1 MKIRQNVRH
10 FASRKALE
18 LPGLR
23 DVVRP
28 KLVDLHVRIFA
39 DKAPEAQRA
48 EREDHLAGFFDATMD
63 MYLTA
68 LQEGYT
74 EASAREITHIVG
86 TFDFY
91 NHGWAE
97 MMEFPSDELAAHYER
112 YAGFFDAH
120 GVSIDDPLG
129 EFRPAGGIPDA
140 PTTPE
145 KLDEA
150 NFENAAAG
158 YDDDVYVE
166 TEEGEVRR
174 GDVEEP
180 DDVDPD
186 DSPFA

>member
-39 DKAPEAQRA
+39 DKAPEDRRE
-48 EREDHLAGFFDATMD
+48 EREPRLEGFFDATMD

-74 EASAREITHIVG
+74 EAEAREITHVVG

-97 MMEFPSDELAAHYER
+97 MMEFPPDELAAHYDR
-112 YAGFFDAH
+112 YASFFEAH
-120 GVSIDDPLG
+120 GIDIDDPLG
-129 EFRPAGGIPDA
+129 EFRPEGGIPEA

-145 KLDEA
+145 KLDDGE
-150 NFENAAAG
+150 FENAAAG
-158 YDDDVYVE
+158 YSDDVYVE
-166 TEEGEVRR
+166 TEDGEVKR

-180 DDVDPD
+180 EDVDAD